1 MIMKENKSIEIPK
14 ALVWESWQN
23 VRRNA
28 GAAGIDGQSITDF
41 EDRVGKEL
49 YKLWN
54 RLSSGSYF
62 PPPVRAVEIP
72 KRSGGTRVLGI
83 PAVADRVGQTI
94 IKSLIEP
101 RLEAVF
107 DVDSYGY
114 RPGRSGHDA
123 LAVTRKRCWKYDWV
137 LEYDIKGL
145 FDNISHE
152 LLLKAVRSHVKEDW
166 IVMYIER
173 WLSAPMI
180 LADGTKV
187 DRIKGTPQGGVVS
200 PVLSN
205 LFLHYTIDV
214 WARRELPG
222 IPFCRYCDDGLF
234 HCTSEAQAK
243 QVLGRLTERLKQC
256 GLDIHPDKTRIV
268 YCHDDKRKLRH
279 ENEDFEFLGLEFRAM
294 PVRNRTTKVVF
305 RGMTPAIGKNRFKD
319 LKHYVKYCLKAL
331 RRTDFSIEDIAK
343 AINPT
348 LHGWLNYYGKF
359 YPSQLQGLA
368 WYIDQRLARWA
379 KLKFKKLKKSR
390 AKAWKLIERI
400 RFDNPMLFAHW
411 GRYRSMMGAG

>member
-1 MIMKENKSIEIPK
+1 MKENKSIEIPK
-14 ALVWESWQN
+14 ALVWESWLN

-28 GAAGIDGQSITDF
+28 GAAGIDGQSIADF
-41 EDRVGKEL
+41 EGKLGKEL

-62 PPPVRAVEIP
+62 PPPVKAVEIP
-72 KRSGGTRVLGI
+72 KRSGGIRVLGI
-83 PAVADRVGQTI
+83 PAVADRVGQTV

-101 RLEAVF
+101 RLETIF

-114 RPGRSGHDA
+114 RPGRSAHDA
-123 LAVTRKRCWKYDWV
+123 LSVTRKRCWKYDWV

-152 LLLKAVRSHVKEDW
+152 LLLKAVRTHVKENW

-173 WLSAPMI
+173 WLTAPMV

-214 WARRELPG
+214 WARRELAE

-234 HCTSEAQAK
+234 HCTSEDQAK
-243 QVLGRLTERLKQC
+243 QVLAMLAERLKHC

-268 YCHDDKRKLRH
+268 YCRDDKRKLRH
-279 ENEDFEFLGLEFRAM
+279 ET
-294 PVRNRTTKVVF
+294 RT
-305 RGMTPAIGKNRFKD
+305 
-319 LKHYVKYCLKAL
+319 
-331 RRTDFSIEDIAK
+331 S
-343 AINPT
+343 
-348 LHGWLNYYGKF
+348 
-359 YPSQLQGLA
+359 S
-368 WYIDQRLARWA
+368 
-379 KLKFKKLKKSR
+379 S
-390 AKAWKLIERI
+390 
-400 RFDNPMLFAHW
+400 W
-411 GRYRSMMGAG
+411 G